1 MPDYPTNQEPT
12 SKPVLPDEDPLL
24 SNILRHTSS
33 AKPSRMEPDIAEA
46 IRPILTEEVRNRFPS
61 AQLVSPDLDWML
73 WRRFRN
79 RAMGASLGTLAAAGF
94 VGLGAAEPSAREFA
108 IPAAMASVVGVP
120 PIYWTALAVR
130 RVRAIKKLKN
140 QLRERIEQHLTDK
153 YMYHLERNP
162 NTPIREDPTLRRL
175 FEGFDPNTP
184 IGSIPRNVVKDQ
196 IEEVANYGVRAAWK
210 KFEQFVDAAREAGV
224 KMGPPGHPYKGILFG
239 DVNSKIGAT
248 VLLLAS
254 GIIPMLLLSA
264 AAHAY

>member
-61 AQLVSPDLDWML
+61 AQLV
-73 WRRFRN
+73 RRFRN

-108 IPAAMASVVGVP
+108 VPAAVASALGIP
-120 PIYWTALAVR
+120 PVYWTALAVR

-153 YMYHLERNP
+153 YTQHLRRNP
-162 NTPIREDPTLRRL
+162 DTPIREDPTLRRL